1 MFPAWAGVDIPYFWS
16 GLLCVSRARVP
27 FAGAM
32 GGLQNAWGAFAFHGN
47 GVAMASYAGHVVA
60 SEILQQEVASPLPK
74 FMSETP
80 RKFELGR
87 YRRALL
93 PLAYLRYKWADR

>member
-1 MFPAWAGVDIPYFWS
+1 MCLS
-16 GLLCVSRARVP
+16 GARP
-27 FAGAM
+27 ICWRNGRPTECL
-32 GGLQNAWGAFAFHGN
+32 GRIAFHGN
-47 GVAMASYAGHVVA
+47 GVAMASYAGHAVA
-60 SEILQQEVASPLPK
+60 SEILQQEVASPLPQ
-74 FMSETP
+74 FMSAVP